1 MIIVNNSL
9 DQKDEKKRHIVLT
22 LLLFLFVVG
31 DMIALKNVTS
41 DILVFD
47 LNFAFAALSVVD
59 LVCSYFLFMWKKWA
73 FWGILICSLITF
85 ILNLSTG
92 TSLLFSLMGL
102 LGIVLLFGALQLKR
116 QGKSGWKNL
125 E

>member
-1 MIIVNNSL
+1 MIIANNSL

-22 LLLFLFVVG
+22 LLLFLFVAG

-73 FWGILICSLITF
+73 FWGILICSLTTF
-85 ILNLSTG
+85 ILNLSIGTG
-92 TSLLFSLMGL
+92 LLFSLMGI
-102 LGIVLLFGALQLKR
+102 LGVVLLFGALQLKR
-116 QGKSGWKNL
+116 QNKSGWENL
-125 E
+125 G

>member
-1 MIIVNNSL
+1 MIIANNSL

-47 LNFAFAALSVVD
+47 LNFAFVALSVVD

-73 FWGILICSLITF
+73 FWGILNLFLDYIYLESQYWNRPF
-85 ILNLSTG
+85 ILFDG
-92 TSLLFSLMGL
+92 TIGNSFIIWS
-102 LGIVLLFGALQLKR
+102 FTTEKT
-116 QGKSGWKNL
+116 